1 VDVEPSLREDRLYFF
16 QFPSPFPTFVPHIP
30 TSLPVSADV
39 PISDSSSKKVSFVS
53 DVKPT
58 PDSSRTASTAPPDP
72 QSQTIDGNI
81 GQLELYRSGAVKI
94 RLGNGM
100 LLDVNAASQPSFLQ
114 QAVHLDKEEKRLTII
129 GEVNKQFIVSPD
141 IDTLLAAMEEADK
154 KLPVIDGEESMIKMD
169 TT

>member
-1 VDVEPSLREDRLYFF
+1 
-16 QFPSPFPTFVPHIP
+16 
-30 TSLPVSADV
+30 
-39 PISDSSSKKVSFVS
+39 
-53 DVKPT
+53 
-58 PDSSRTASTAPPDP
+58 
-72 QSQTIDGNI
+72 
-81 GQLELYRSGAVKI
+81 
-94 RLGNGM
+94 M